1 MDFELKF
8 KLVVTIIIVIFVTY
22 QIKKYIKRSDG

>member
-8 KLVVTIIIVIFVTY
+8 KLVVTTIIVIFVVY
-22 QIKKYIKRSDG
+22 QIKKYVKRNNG

>member
-8 KLVVTIIIVIFVTY
+8 KLVVTIIIVIFVAY